1 MLTCNWGNSLQKLL
15 DDRLNI
21 EQDFALFLTA
31 TIDIKGMQKA
41 YPTVPETRQQD
52 YFNSLRYYINHHP
65 QIRKIIF
72 VENSGWSLERVKQ
85 AVADNPHDKEVE
97 FISLNSNDFPRG
109 LGKGYG
115 ESLLLEKG
123 LEQSKIIHTVT
134 HFAKMTGRIYL
145 TNMTELLAS
154 VRQPYDCLCDYKD
167 QGWRLKRF
175 AGEKS
180 ASPHCDTRFLVFRK
194 EFYTE
199 YIKPLHQRHRKSA
212 GESACF
218 YLESQF
224 YQAIQ
229 TTAGKTVIS
238 RFPIE
243 PDFRGVAGHFGG
255 KDYSSSEE
263 RVKFKMRS
271 LMRNITPWLHL

>member
-1 MLTCNWGNSLQKLL
+1 MSVTIKRNFPQPQNCF
-15 DDRLNI
+15 NI

-31 TIDIKGMQKA
+31 TIDIKGMPKA
-41 YPTVPETRQQD
+41 YPTVSEIRQED
-52 YFNSLRYYINHHP
+52 YFNSLRYYVCCQP
-65 QIRKIIF
+65 QVRKIIF

-85 AVADNPHDKEVE
+85 AVANNPHNKEVE
-97 FISLNSNDFPRG
+97 FISLNCNDFPRR
-109 LGKGYG
+109 LGKGYA

-123 LEQSKIIHTVT
+123 LEESKLIHTVT
-134 HFAKMTGRIYL
+134 HFAKLTGRIYL
-145 TNMTELLAS
+145 TNMTELLTS
-154 VRQPYDCLCDYKD
+154 VQQPYDCLCDYKD
-167 QGWRLKRF
+167 QGWRLKRL

-199 YIKPLHQRHRKSA
+199 YIKPLHQRHRERA

-224 YQAIQ
+224 YQAIKSA
-229 TTAGKTVIS
+229 AGSKTVIS

-255 KDYSSSEE
+255 KNYSSSKE
-263 RVKFKMRS
+263 RTKFKMRS
-271 LMRNITPWLHL
+271 LMRKTTPWLHL